1 VRDCLV
7 CFVVACLLF
16 AAAEDWCVFPCVFA
30 PTVADCRELLLLL
43 TPMGENA
50 GTYDEESSLVTDR
63 SSGDSPC
70 VVCVLLCVWVPLCVC
85 WFMSMMAAADGGGG
99 MVVGGGGT
107 GDIRRE
113 ARYCSWVNVFAAC
126 ECAV

>member
-1 VRDCLV
+1 LG
-7 CFVVACLLF
+7 CFVVGCLLF

-30 PTVADCRELLLLL
+30 PMVADCRELLLLFIL
-43 TPMGENA
+43 MGENA
-50 GTYDEESSLVTDR
+50 GIYDEESSLVTDR
-63 SSGDSPC
+63 SSADSAC
-70 VVCVLLCVWVPLCVC
+70 VVCVLLLCVWAPWAPLYVC

-107 GDIRRE
+107 GDMRRE
-113 ARYCSWVNVFAAC
+113 ARYCSWVSVCAAC